1 MTSPADQ
8 PYEPGTYST
17 DEPVPERPPVTSGRP
32 AGRPR
37 RGVQRTKT
45 GYTWVGLVLAALLGI
60 IVLSFIL
67 QNLDNVDLHLLFW
80 DFSLPLGVTVLLS
93 VIVGVLLTALVGGA
107 RIMQLRRAAKR
118 R

>member
-8 PYEPGTYST
+8 PYEPGTYPAGKPAP
-17 DEPVPERPPVTSGRP
+17 DRPVTPGRP
-32 AGRPR
+32 AVRPR

-60 IVLSFIL
+60 LVLSFIL
-67 QNLDNVDLHLLFW
+67 QNLDNVELHLLFW

-118 R
+118 G

>member
-1 MTSPADQ
+1 MTSPADR
-8 PYEPGTYST
+8 PYEPGTYPAGEPAPDRPVST
-17 DEPVPERPPVTSGRP
+17 GRP
-32 AGRPR
+32 AVRPR

-60 IVLSFIL
+60 LVLSFIL
-67 QNLDNVDLHLLFW
+67 QNLESVDLHLLFW